1 MVGLILDG
9 RAPARELEARLAER
23 VRALATHQ
31 AGAPP
36 TLAVVLVG
44 SDPSYLR
51 RARMKADA
59 CRRVGMESIAIAR
72 PPGTTTAEVLAE
84 IDRLNADPRVHGIFV
99 QHPLPK
105 EIDERRCFDR
115 VAVEKDVGGDGSL
128 SFGRTALGGSAFG
141 AATPVAIMRLLAHY
155 GISVAGR
162 QAVVVGRSPMVGK
175 PMAILLLAGDATVT
189 ICHSRTR
196 RLADVVRRA
205 EIVVA
210 AVDSPE
216 LVKGAWIRDGAV
228 VIDAGSHPAPD
239 GSVGS
244 VGRVGDVE
252 LPAVAAR
259 CAAYTPVKGG
269 IGPMTIATL
278 LDHTVTAAERAT
290 IIGRAGG
297 GGADVTGAADAAD
310 GAVRTARPPSRRP

>member
-1 MVGLILDG
+1 
-9 RAPARELEARLAER
+9 
-23 VRALATHQ
+23 
-31 AGAPP
+31 
-36 TLAVVLVG
+36 
-44 SDPSYLR
+44 
-51 RARMKADA
+51 MKADA

-99 QHPLPK
+99 QHPLPQ
-105 EIDERRCFDR
+105 EIDERCCFDR
-115 VAVEKDVGGDGSL
+115 IAVEKDVGGDGSL
-128 SFGRTALGGSAFG
+128 SFGRTALGGGAFG

-155 GISVAGR
+155 GISVAGKH
-162 QAVVVGRSPMVGK
+162 AVVVGRSPMVGK

-196 RLADVVRRA
+196 RLANIVRRA
-205 EIVVA
+205 EVVVG

-216 LVKGAWIRDGAV
+216 LVKGDWIRDGAV

-244 VGRVGDVE
+244 VGDIE
-252 LPAVAAR
+252 LSAVAAR
-259 CAAYTPVKGG
+259 CAAYTPVTGG

-290 IIGRAGG
+290 IG
-297 GGADVTGAADAAD
+297 D
-310 GAVRTARPPSRRP
+310 GAGAPVRTARPPSRRP

>member
-1 MVGLILDG
+1 MAGLILDG

-44 SDPSYLR
+44 NDPSYLR
-51 RARMKADA
+51 QARMKADA

-105 EIDERRCFDR
+105 AIDERRCFDR
-115 VAVEKDVGGDGSL
+115 IAVEKDVGGDGSL

-205 EIVVA
+205 EIVVG
-210 AVDSPE
+210 AVNSPE
-216 LVKGAWIRDGAV
+216 LVKGDWIRDGAV

-239 GSVGS
+239 GSVG
-244 VGRVGDVE
+244 DVE
-252 LPAVAAR
+252 LSAVADR

-290 IIGRAGG
+290 ITGRAGG
-297 GGADVTGAADAAD
+297 GGSAGVTGAADAAD